1 MGNCIICGASV
12 DGHICSSHEEDVV
25 FTFEGNRA
33 NQLKPG
39 RYYEGSVDGFAE
51 FGVFV
56 DIGTSVTGLLHR
68 SELDRR
74 LDSLDWDAGDR
85 VYVQVTDIR
94 DNGNVDLGWSIRQ
107 RESDFRGTLVQT
119 PEGDELPDEPDE
131 PDEEAEPVAAG
142 GNAAAKQKVRTP
154 DEGDAAPA
162 TTDSD
167 ATEEAPSEGEAE
179 GSDETVDAA
188 KAAETDDATEDEQAE
203 TDATEPTEDEQAETD
218 ATEPTED
225 EQAETDATEPTE
237 DEQAETDDAEPTEAA
252 ETDDTESRSELAR
265 STVDNVGDL
274 VGQVVRI
281 EGEVV
286 SVRQTSGPTVFEI
299 RDETGVVECAA
310 FEEAGVR
317 AYPDVEVDDVVRL
330 EGEVERHHDEV
341 QIETEVLT
349 TLEDD
354 DATVVSER
362 MDAALDEQAD
372 PGSVDLLA
380 DHDAVAAV
388 ADEVREVATE
398 IRRAVIQG
406 RPVVVRHTATAD
418 GYVAGAAI
426 ERAVLPLV
434 EAEHERQDAQYHFCE
449 RRPLDDTVYGMDAA
463 TDDVT
468 NMLDAR
474 ERHGEQLPLVVL
486 VDLGST
492 LESRE
497 GYELLDVYGA
507 ECLVIDSGYPD
518 AEVADDLGG
527 IVDPHLASDDV
538 TDVTTTAVA
547 ANVAAHVN
555 DDVRDDLAH
564 LPAVSYWEDSPEA
577 YTELA
582 SDAGYDESETTE
594 LREAVGLE
602 AFYQSYKDKRELI
615 TDILFEET
623 DGLAGHVSEQFRTK
637 LDRELKTARRNLS
650 TRSAEGV
657 DFAVLDADAFSNRF
671 DFPPTELLLDALH
684 RQDGEDTEA
693 DLVTLALGEDELH
706 IRSTSPLDVRDLG
719 TEVDEEVPEG
729 GVSVVGGRDGHLE
742 FLRGEREDVLNATV
756 SAIANSFA

>member
-12 DGHICSSHEEDVV
+12 DGHICSSHQEDVV

-74 LDSLDWDAGDR
+74 LDSLDWDAGDA

-107 RESDFRGTLVQT
+107 RESDFRGKLVQT

-131 PDEEAEPVAAG
+131 PDEDEAEPVAA

-162 TTDSD
+162 TTESD
-167 ATEEAPSEGEAE
+167 TTEEAPSEGEAE
-179 GSDETVDAA
+179 GSDETA
-188 KAAETDDATEDEQAE
+188 DATEAAD
-203 TDATEPTEDEQAETD
+203 DSD
-218 ATEPTED
+218 
-225 EQAETDATEPTE
+225 
-237 DEQAETDDAEPTEAA
+237 DDAEPSAAA
-252 ETDDTESRSELAR
+252 ETDDTEEHSELAR
-265 STVDNVGDL
+265 STVDSVTDL

-281 EGEVV
+281 EGEIV

-299 RDETGVVECAA
+299 RDETGVVEVAA

-349 TLEDD
+349 TLEDE
-354 DATVVSER
+354 DATDVADR

-388 ADEVREVATE
+388 ADEIRDVATE

-406 RPVVVRHTATAD
+406 RPVVIRHTATAD
-418 GYVAGAAI
+418 GYVAGSAI

-434 EAEHERQDAQYHFCE
+434 AAEHERQDAQYHFCE
-449 RRPLDDTVYGMDAA
+449 RRPLDDTVYTMDAA

-507 ECLVIDSGYPD
+507 ECLVVDAGYPD
-518 AEVADDLGG
+518 EDVVDDLGG
-527 IVDPHLASDDV
+527 IVDPHLAGDV
-538 TDVTTTAVA
+538 TDVTTSALA

-564 LPAVSYWEDSPEA
+564 LPAVSYWQDTPAA
-577 YTELA
+577 YTDLA
-582 SDAGYDESETTE
+582 TEAGYDERETSD

-602 AFYQSYKDKRELI
+602 AYYQSYKDKRELI
-615 TDILFEET
+615 TDILFEEA

-637 LDRELKTARRNLS
+637 LDRELQTARRNIS
-650 TRSAEGV
+650 TRSADGV
-657 DFAVLDADAFSNRF
+657 EFAILDTDAFSHRF
-671 DFPPTELLLDALH
+671 DFPPTGLLLDALH
-684 RQDGEDTEA
+684 REEAADADA
-693 DLVTLALGEDELH
+693 DLVTIGLGEDELH
-706 IRSTSPLDVRDLG
+706 VRSTSSIDVRTVGD
-719 TEVDEEVPEG
+719 EVAAQVDGG
-729 GVSVVGGRDGHLE
+729 GVSVVGGRDGHIE
-742 FLRGEREDVLNATV
+742 FLTGERDAVLNAAV
-756 SAIANSFA
+756 AEIANAFA

>member
-74 LDSLDWDAGDR
+74 LDSLDWDSGDT

-107 RESDFRGTLVQT
+107 RESDFRGKLVQT
-119 PEGDELPDEPDE
+119 PEGDELPEEPDE
-131 PDEEAEPVAAG
+131 EEAEPVTAG

-154 DEGDAAPA
+154 DESDASPA
-162 TTDSD
+162 STESD

-179 GSDETVDAA
+179 GSDETG
-188 KAAETDDATEDEQAE
+188 ETTPATE
-203 TDATEPTEDEQAETD
+203 TDAQETD
-218 ATEPTED
+218 A
-225 EQAETDATEPTE
+225 QETDA
-237 DEQAETDDAEPTEAA
+237 Q
-252 ETDDTESRSELAR
+252 DTETGTDGADESEDVDEHSELAR
-265 STVDNVGDL
+265 STVDNVSDL
-274 VGQVVRI
+274 IGQVVRI
-281 EGEVV
+281 EGEIV

-299 RDETGVVECAA
+299 RDETGVVEVAA

-341 QIETEVLT
+341 QLETEVLT
-349 TLEDD
+349 TLEGDE
-354 DATVVSER
+354 AAAVAER

-388 ADEVREVATE
+388 ADEIREVATE

-434 EAEHERQDAQYHFCE
+434 AAEHERQDAQYHFCE

-507 ECLVIDSGYPD
+507 ECLVVDSGYPD
-518 AEVADDLGG
+518 EDVVGDLGG
-527 IVDPHLASDDV
+527 IVDPHLAGDV
-538 TDVTTTAVA
+538 TDVTTTTLA
-547 ANVAAHVN
+547 ANVAVHVN

-564 LPAVSYWEDSPEA
+564 LPAVSYWQDTPEA
-577 YTELA
+577 YTDLA
-582 SDAGYDESETTE
+582 DEAGYTAEETDE

-602 AFYQSYKDKRELI
+602 AYYQSYKDKRELI
-615 TDILFEET
+615 TDILFEEA

-637 LDRELKTARRNLS
+637 LDRELRTARRNLS

-657 DFAVLDADAFSNRF
+657 EFAILDTDAFSHRF

-684 RQDGEDTEA
+684 RAEAADTDEE
-693 DLVTLALGEDELH
+693 LVTIGLGEDELH
-706 IRSTSPLDVRDLG
+706 VRSTAPIDVRTVG
-719 TEVDEEVPEG
+719 DEIAEQVEDG
-729 GVSVVGGRDGHLE
+729 GVSVVGGRDGHVE
-742 FLRGEREDVLNATV
+742 FLTGERDRVLNAGV
-756 SAIANSFA
+756 AAIANTFA

>member
-39 RYYEGSVDGFAE
+39 RFYEGSVDGFAE

-74 LDSLDWDAGDR
+74 LDSLDWDAGDA

-119 PEGDELPDEPDE
+119 PGGDELPDEPDE
-131 PDEEAEPVAAG
+131 PDAEEAEPVATRT
-142 GNAAAKQKVRTP
+142 NAAAKQKVRTP

-162 TTDSD
+162 TTESD

-179 GSDETVDAA
+179 GSDDTADAA
-188 KAAETDDATEDEQAE
+188 EAADDSDDTADATEAADDSDETA
-203 TDATEPTEDEQAETD
+203 DATEAADDSDETAD
-218 ATEPTED
+218 A
-225 EQAETDATEPTE
+225 AG
-237 DEQAETDDAEPTEAA
+237 
-252 ETDDTESRSELAR
+252 TDDTESHSELAR
-265 STVDNVGDL
+265 STVDSVSDL
-274 VGQVVRI
+274 VGQIVRI
-281 EGEVV
+281 EGEIV

-299 RDETGVVECAA
+299 RDETGVVEAAA

-317 AYPDVEVDDVVRL
+317 AYPDVDVDDVVRL
-330 EGEVERHHDEV
+330 EGEVERHHDEIQV
-341 QIETEVLT
+341 ETEVLT
-349 TLEDD
+349 TLEGE
-354 DATVVSER
+354 DATVIADR

-372 PGSVDLLA
+372 PGSVELLA
-380 DHDAVAAV
+380 EHDAVDAV
-388 ADEVREVATE
+388 ADEIHDVATE
-398 IRRAVIQG
+398 IRRAVIQA

-418 GYVAGAAI
+418 GYVAAAAI

-434 EAEHERQDAQYHFCE
+434 AAEHDRQDAQYHFCE
-449 RRPLDDTVYGMDAA
+449 RRPLDDTVYSMDAA

-468 NMLDAR
+468 DMLDAR

-497 GYELLDVYGA
+497 GYDLLDVYGA
-507 ECLVIDSGYPD
+507 ECLVVDSGYPD
-518 AEVADDLGG
+518 AEVADDLAG
-527 IVDPHLASDDV
+527 IVDPHLAGDDV
-538 TDVTTTAVA
+538 TDVTTTALA

-564 LPAVSYWEDSPEA
+564 LPAVSYWEDTPET

-582 SDAGYDESETTE
+582 SDGGYDESETTE

-615 TDILFEET
+615 TDILFEEA

-637 LDRELKTARRNLS
+637 LDRELQTARRNLS
-650 TRSAEGV
+650 TRSADGV

-671 DFPPTELLLDALH
+671 DFPPTELLLDALS
-684 RQDGEDTEA
+684 REEADDTDA
-693 DLVTLALGEDELH
+693 DLVTLGLGEDELH
-706 IRSTSPLDVRDLG
+706 IRSTGPLDVRDLG

-742 FLRGEREDVLNATV
+742 FLRGEREDVLNAAV
-756 SAIANSFA
+756 AAIANSFA

>member
-1 MGNCIICGASV
+1 MGNCIICGASA

-74 LDSLDWDAGDR
+74 LDSLDWDAGDS

-107 RESDFRGTLVQT
+107 RESDFRGKLVQT

-131 PDEEAEPVAAG
+131 ADEPDQEKTEPVAAG
-142 GNAAAKQKVRTP
+142 GNAGAKQKVRTP
-154 DEGDAAPA
+154 DADDAAPA
-162 TTDSD
+162 TTESD
-167 ATEEAPSEGEAE
+167 TTEEAPSEGEAE
-179 GSDETVDAA
+179 GSDETA
-188 KAAETDDATEDEQAE
+188 DAT
-203 TDATEPTEDEQAETD
+203 DAVDDTEPST
-218 ATEPTED
+218 
-225 EQAETDATEPTE
+225 
-237 DEQAETDDAEPTEAA
+237 AA
-252 ETDDTESRSELAR
+252 ETDDTEDHSELAR
-265 STVDNVGDL
+265 STVDSVTDL
-274 VGQVVRI
+274 IGQVVRI
-281 EGEVV
+281 EGEII

-299 RDETGVVECAA
+299 RDETGVVEVAA

-349 TLEDD
+349 TLEDE
-354 DATVVSER
+354 DASNVADR

-380 DHDAVAAV
+380 DHDAVTTV
-388 ADEVREVATE
+388 ADEIRDVATE

-434 EAEHERQDAQYHFCE
+434 AAEHERQDAQYHFCE

-468 NMLDAR
+468 DMLDAR

-507 ECLVIDSGYPD
+507 ECLVVDSGYPD
-518 AEVADDLGG
+518 DEVVDDLGG
-527 IVDPHLASDDV
+527 IVDPHLAGDV
-538 TDVTTTAVA
+538 TDVTTSALA

-555 DDVRDDLAH
+555 SDVRDDLAH
-564 LPAVSYWEDSPEA
+564 LPAVSYWQDTPEA
-577 YTELA
+577 YIDLA
-582 SDAGYDESETTE
+582 SEAGYTEDDTDE

-615 TDILFEET
+615 TDILFEEA

-637 LDRELKTARRNLS
+637 LDRELQTARRNLS
-650 TRSAEGV
+650 TRSADGV
-657 DFAVLDADAFSNRF
+657 EFAILDADAFSNRF

-684 RQDGEDTEA
+684 RSEA
-693 DLVTLALGEDELH
+693 AETDDDDLVTLGLDEDELH
-706 IRSTSPLDVRDLG
+706 IRSTSPIDVRTVGD
-719 TEVDEEVPEG
+719 EIAAQVDGG
-729 GVSVVGGRDGHLE
+729 GVSVVGGRDGHVE
-742 FLRGEREDVLNATV
+742 FLAGERDAVLNAAV
-756 SAIANSFA
+756 AEIANSFA

>member
-74 LDSLDWDAGDR
+74 LDSLDWDAGDS

-107 RESDFRGTLVQT
+107 RESDFRGKLVQT
-119 PEGDELPDEPDE
+119 PEGDEMPDE
-131 PDEEAEPVAAG
+131 PDEEAAEPVAAG

-154 DEGDAAPA
+154 DADDAAPA
-162 TTDSD
+162 TTESD
-167 ATEEAPSEGEAE
+167 TTEEASSEGEAE
-179 GSDETVDAA
+179 GSDETAEAVDESEA
-188 KAAETDDATEDEQAE
+188 TDVADDEPSA
-203 TDATEPTEDEQAETD
+203 
-218 ATEPTED
+218 
-225 EQAETDATEPTE
+225 
-237 DEQAETDDAEPTEAA
+237 AA
-252 ETDDTESRSELAR
+252 ETDDTEEHSELAR
-265 STVDNVGDL
+265 STVDSVTDL

-281 EGEVV
+281 EGEII
-286 SVRQTSGPTVFEI
+286 SVRQTSGPTVFEV
-299 RDETGVVECAA
+299 RDETGVVEVAA

-341 QIETEVLT
+341 QIETEVLS
-349 TLEDD
+349 TLEDED
-354 DATVVSER
+354 AATVADR

-388 ADEVREVATE
+388 ADEIRDVATE

-434 EAEHERQDAQYHFCE
+434 AAEHERQDAQYHFCE

-474 ERHGEQLPLVVL
+474 ERHGEQLPLVLL

-507 ECLVIDSGYPD
+507 ECLVVDSGYPD
-518 AEVADDLGG
+518 ETVVDDLDG
-527 IVDPHLASDDV
+527 IVDPHLAGDDV
-538 TDVTTTAVA
+538 TDVTTSALA

-555 DDVRDDLAH
+555 DEVRDDLAH
-564 LPAVSYWEDSPEA
+564 LPAVSYWQDTPEA
-577 YTELA
+577 YTDLA
-582 SDAGYDESETTE
+582 SEAGFAEDDTDE

-615 TDILFEET
+615 TDILFEEA

-637 LDRELKTARRNLS
+637 LDRELQTARRNLS
-650 TRSAEGV
+650 TRSADGV
-657 DFAVLDADAFSNRF
+657 EFAILDADAFSNRF

-684 RQDGEDTEA
+684 RSEATETDD
-693 DLVTLALGEDELH
+693 DLVTLGLDEDELH
-706 IRSTSPLDVRDLG
+706 VRSTSPIDVRTVGD
-719 TEVDEEVPEG
+719 EVAAQVDGG
-729 GVSVVGGRDGHLE
+729 GVSVVGGRDGHVE
-742 FLRGEREDVLNATV
+742 FLAGERDAVLNAAV
-756 SAIANSFA
+756 AEIANSFA